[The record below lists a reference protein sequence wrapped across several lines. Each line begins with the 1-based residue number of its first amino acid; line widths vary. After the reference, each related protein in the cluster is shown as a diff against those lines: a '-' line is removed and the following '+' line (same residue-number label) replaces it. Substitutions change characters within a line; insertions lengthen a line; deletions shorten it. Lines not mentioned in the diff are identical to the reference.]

1 MLNRLKIGT
10 KIGSGFALGLAVF
23 SVVGFIAYRGTHQLV
38 ETARAEA
45 HTYQVLSG
53 LDEILSLAKDAET
66 GQRGYIL
73 TGEPR
78 YLEPYQTAI
87 KKIEQKTTDI
97 RELTADNPSQ
107 QRNLDALD
115 PAIKDK
121 LAELQETIDLR
132 QTQGIEA
139 SLDVIRSDR
148 GRQLMDEIRRI
159 IGQMEAKEQEL
170 LRLRVGAAETAANNT
185 LSSITLGVPTALALL
200 TVLGI
205 LLNRHISKPLNGI
218 SKVAEKI
225 GEGDLSVSLPVSDR
239 QDEIG
244 VLTRTINHTI
254 VRLRESTQKNEEQT
268 WLKTNLADVSQ
279 RLQGQ
284 RNLANIS
291 NLLLSNLATIVDAQQ
306 GAFYGLNETTGQPQ
320 LKRLGSYA
328 RDQSRSLSES
338 IQLGEGLV
346 GQCAL
351 EKRTILLNEVP
362 SDYFQINS
370 ALGSVCPRSL
380 IVLPVMFEKQVV
392 AVIELASLQPFTE
405 AYLDFLNQVSDTIG
419 VALNTILADMRT
431 QQLLEETQTLAE
443 ELQAQQDEL
452 QESNQQLEEQAR
464 VLQVSEMQL
473 QQQQE
478 ELQQSNEEL
487 QQLNG
492 ELEEKAELL
501 EVQNQEVE
509 HKNQEIEDARQALEQ
524 KAAQLALSSKY
535 KSEFLANMSHE
546 LRTPLNSLLIL
557 AQLFKEN
564 SGGNLNEKQVEY
576 SRTIHSAGKDLLE
589 LINDILDLAKIESGT
604 LSIEPE
610 RLSFVDLKLFLEG
623 TFQQLAQNKGLSFT
637 IELDSQLPSIIST
650 DSKRLQQIL
659 KNLLSNAF
667 KFTERGS
674 IILQIKVE
682 DRVTL
687 ATPQSESPVIAFS
700 VIDTGIGIAIEQQ
713 QVIFEAFQQTDGTTS
728 RKYGGTGLGLSISRE
743 LAQLLGGV
751 IALVSHPGEG
761 STFSLYLPQTYQK
774 LTTDTRSIR
783 DNLPAE
789 SVRSIGQ
796 ASVVSSVEPVSV
808 TLSLNEVKDDR
819 DLIQPGDRSTRD
831 DNRVLLIIE
840 DDINFARILLD
851 LSRQQ
856 GFNVLVALRGGS
868 GLNLARR
875 FVPDAILLDIHLPD
889 MDGWTVLDRVKHD
902 PDIRHIPIHIIS
914 SDDRWQRGFQL
925 GAIDYLQKPISS
937 EALTEALSE
946 IKSFVDRPIKRL
958 LVIEDDAVQAQ
969 SIIELIGNGDVE
981 STAVSTGA
989 DALEALRSTRFDCI
1003 ILDLGLPDMNG
1014 FELMEQIRQQSS
1026 KSKPPIVVYTGKDL
1040 TRQEETQLKR
1050 LAETIIVKDVRS
1062 PERLLDETA
1071 LFLHRVHANLPQPK
1085 RQILEDLRQT
1095 DSVLTGKKILIVDD
1109 DVRNIFAITSL
1120 LERYQMQVIFAENG
1134 RDGIT
1139 TLEENLDASIVLM
1152 DVMMPEMDG
1161 YEATRAIRS
1170 QARFRSLPII
1180 ALTAKA
1186 MQGDREKCIEAGA
1199 SDYITKPVDTDQ
1211 LLSLL
1216 RVWLYR

>member
-10 KIGSGFALGLAVF
+10 KIGSGVALGLAIF
-23 SVVGFIAYRGTHQLV
+23 SIIGLIAYRGTHQLV
-38 ETARAEA
+38 KSAREET
-45 HTYQVLSG
+45 HTHQVLSELG
-53 LDEILSLAKDAET
+53 EILSLTKDAET

-73 TGEPR
+73 TGESR

-87 KKIEQKTTDI
+87 KKIEQKTKDV
-97 RELTADNPSQ
+97 RELTIDNSDQ
-107 QRNLDALD
+107 QRNLDRLEPVIRD
-115 PAIKDK
+115 R
-121 LAELQETIDLR
+121 LAVLKEVLDLR
-132 QTQGIEA
+132 QAEGLEA
-139 SLDVIRSDR
+139 AVALIRKDR
-148 GRQLMDEIRRI
+148 GRQLMDEIRRN
-159 IGQMEAKEQEL
+159 IGQMESKEQEL
-170 LRLRVGAAETAANNT
+170 LRLHAGLAETAANDT
-185 LSSITLGVPTALALL
+185 LSSITLGVPVALVLL
-200 TVLGI
+200 TLLGI
-205 LLNRHISKPLNGI
+205 LLNRHISKPLNGV

-225 GEGDLSVSLPVSDR
+225 GEGDLSVSLPVNDR
-239 QDEIG
+239 QDEVG
-244 VLTRTINHTI
+244 VLTRTINQMI
-254 VRLRESTQKNEEQT
+254 GQLRESTQRNDEQT
-268 WLKTNLADVSQ
+268 WLKTHLAEVSQ
-279 RLQGQ
+279 RLQGR
-284 RNLANIS
+284 RNLTSVS
-291 NLLLSNLATIVDAQQ
+291 NLLLSNLAKIVDAQQ
-306 GAFYGLNETTGQPQ
+306 GAFYGLNEASGQPQ
-320 LKRLGSYA
+320 LRRLGSYA
-328 RDQSRSLSES
+328 SDPRSLPDS

-351 EKRTILLNEVP
+351 EKRTIFLNDVP

-370 ALGSVCPRSL
+370 ALGSVPPCSL

-392 AVIELASLQPFTE
+392 AVIELASLKEFTKVHLE
-405 AYLDFLNQVSDTIG
+405 FLNEVSDTIG
-419 VALNTILADMRT
+419 VALNTITADMRT

-452 QESNQQLEEQAR
+452 QASNQQLEEQAR
-464 VLQVSEMQL
+464 ILQASEVQL

-487 QQLNG
+487 QQLNQ

-509 HKNQEIEDARQALEQ
+509 HKNREIEEARQALEQ

-557 AQLFKEN
+557 AQLLKEN
-564 SGGNLNEKQVEY
+564 PGGNLSEKQVEY

-610 RLSFVDLKLFLEG
+610 RLSFGDLKLFLEG
-623 TFQQLAQNKGLSFT
+623 TFQQIAQNKGLSFT
-637 IELDSQLPSIIST
+637 IDLDAQLPQIIST
-650 DSKRLQQIL
+650 DPKRLQQIL

-667 KFTERGS
+667 KFTEQGS
-674 IILQIKVE
+674 ITLQITVE
-682 DRVTL
+682 DRVAL
-687 ATPQSESPVIAFS
+687 APPQSESPVIVFS
-700 VIDTGIGIAIEQQ
+700 VIDTGIGIPIEQQ
-713 QVIFEAFQQTDGTTS
+713 QVIFEAFQQADGTTS
-728 RKYGGTGLGLSISRE
+728 RIYGGTGLGLSISRE

-774 LTTDTRSIR
+774 PTTDVRKGLSE
-783 DNLPAE
+783 E
-789 SVRSIGQ
+789 SVRPISQ
-796 ASVVSSVEPVSV
+796 VSVMPPVEPVST
-808 TLSLNEVKDDR
+808 TLSLNEVEDDR
-819 DLIQPGDRSTRD
+819 DLIRPGDRSRQGE
-831 DNRVLLIIE
+831 NHVLLIIE

-875 FVPDAILLDIHLPD
+875 FIPDAILLDLHLPD
-889 MDGWTVLDRVKHD
+889 MDGWTVLDRIKHD

-914 SDDRWQRGFQL
+914 SDDRLQRGFQL
-925 GAIDYLQKPISS
+925 GAMDYLQKPISS

-946 IKSFVDRPIKRL
+946 IKSFVNRPIKRL

-981 STAVSTGA
+981 STAVSSGA
-989 DALEALRSTRFDCI
+989 DALEALRSTHFDCI

-1026 KSKPPIVVYTGKDL
+1026 KSKPPIVVYTGKEL

-1095 DSVLTGKKILIVDD
+1095 DSVLMGKKILIIDD

-1120 LERYQMQVIFAENG
+1120 LERYQMQIVFAENG
-1134 RDGIT
+1134 GDGIAM
-1139 TLEENLDASIVLM
+1139 LEKNPDVSIVLM

-1170 QARFRSLPII
+1170 QARFQSLPII

>member
-10 KIGSGFALGLAVF
+10 KIGSGFALGLAIF
-23 SVVGFIAYRGTHQLV
+23 SVIGFIAYRGTHQLV
-38 ETARAEA
+38 ETAREET

-78 YLEPYQTAI
+78 YLEPYQSAI
-87 KKIEQKTTDI
+87 KRLGQKTKDV
-97 RELTADNPSQ
+97 RELTADNPTQ
-107 QRNLDALD
+107 QRNLDALE
-115 PAIKDK
+115 PVIRDK
-121 LAELQETIDLR
+121 LAVLRETIDLR
-132 QTQGIEA
+132 QTKGLEA
-139 SLDVIRSDR
+139 SVNLIRGDR

-170 LRLRVGAAETAANNT
+170 LRLHTGAAETAANNT
-185 LSSITLGVPTALALL
+185 LSSITLGVPMALALL

-205 LLNRHISKPLNGI
+205 LLNRHISKPLNGV
-218 SKVAEKI
+218 SRVAEKI
-225 GEGDLSVSLPVSDR
+225 GEGDLSVSLPISDR
-239 QDEIG
+239 QDEVG
-244 VLTRTINHTI
+244 VLTRTINQMI
-254 VRLRESTQKNEEQT
+254 SRLRESTQKNEQQT
-268 WLKTNLADVSQ
+268 WLKTNLAEVSQ
-279 RLQGQ
+279 RLQGR
-284 RNLANIS
+284 RNLTTIS
-291 NLLLSNLATIVDAQQ
+291 NLLLSNLAKIVDAQR
-306 GAFYGLNETTGQPQ
+306 GEFYGLDETSGQPQ
-320 LKRLGSYA
+320 LRRLGSYA
-328 RDQSRSLSES
+328 SESRSLSDS

-351 EKRTILLNEVP
+351 EKRTILLNDVP
-362 SDYFQINS
+362 SDYFRINS
-370 ALGSVCPRSL
+370 ALGSVSPRSL

-392 AVIELASLQPFTE
+392 AVIELASLKEFTE
-405 AYLDFLNQVSDTIG
+405 AHLDFLNQVSDTIG
-419 VALNTILADMRT
+419 VALNTIAADIRT
-431 QQLLEETQTLAE
+431 QHLLEETQTLAE

-464 VLQVSEMQL
+464 ILQASEMKL

-487 QQLNG
+487 QQLNQ

-509 HKNQEIEDARQALEQ
+509 HKNQETEDARQALEQ

-557 AQLFKEN
+557 AQLLKEN

-576 SRTIHSAGKDLLE
+576 SRTIHSAGRDLLE

-623 TFQQLAQNKGLSFT
+623 TFQQVAQNKGLSFT

-667 KFTERGS
+667 KFTEQGS
-674 IILQIKVE
+674 ITLQIRVE
-682 DRVTL
+682 DRVAL
-687 ATPQSESPVIAFS
+687 ATSDSESPVIAFS
-700 VIDTGIGIAIEQQ
+700 VIDTGIGIPIEQQ
-713 QVIFEAFQQTDGTTS
+713 QVIFEAFQQADGTTS

-751 IALVSHPGEG
+751 IALVSHPGQG

-774 LTTDTRSIR
+774 PTIDVREG
-783 DNLPAE
+783 LPAE
-789 SVRSIGQ
+789 SVRPMSQ
-796 ASVVSSVEPVSV
+796 ASVMPSVESVSA
-808 TLSLNEVKDDR
+808 TLSLNEVEDDR
-819 DLIQPGDRSTRD
+819 DLIQPGDRSMRD
-831 DNRVLLIIE
+831 DNRVLLVIE

-875 FVPDAILLDIHLPD
+875 FVPDAILLDLHLPD

-914 SDDRWQRGFQL
+914 SDDRLQRGFQL
-925 GAIDYLQKPISS
+925 GAMDYLQKPISS

-1026 KSKPPIVVYTGKDL
+1026 KSKPPIVVYTGKEL

-1095 DSVLTGKKILIVDD
+1095 DSILTGKKILIVDD

-1170 QARFRSLPII
+1170 QARFQSLPII

>member
-107 QRNLDALD
+107 QRNLDRLEPVIGD
-115 PAIKDK
+115 R
-121 LAELQETIDLR
+121 LAVLKEVINLR
-132 QTQGIEA
+132 QAEGLEA
-139 SLDVIRSDR
+139 AVALIRKDR
-148 GRQLMDEIRRI
+148 GRQLMGEIRRI
-159 IGQMEAKEQEL
+159 VGQMEENEQKLLL
-170 LRLRVGAAETAANNT
+170 LRTEAAESAANTT

-239 QDEIG
+239 QDEVG
-244 VLTRTINHTI
+244 VLTRTINQMI
-254 VRLRESTQKNEEQT
+254 SRLRESTQKNEQQT
-268 WLKTNLADVSQ
+268 WLKTNLAEVSQ
-279 RLQGQ
+279 RLQGR
-284 RNLANIS
+284 RNLTTIS
-291 NLLLSNLATIVDAQQ
+291 NLLLSNLAKIVDAQQ
-306 GAFYGLNETTGQPQ
+306 GAFYGLNETSGQPQ

-557 AQLFKEN
+557 AQLLKEN

-576 SRTIHSAGKDLLE
+576 SRTIHSAGRDLLE

-650 DSKRLQQIL
+650 DPKRLQQIL

-667 KFTERGS
+667 KFTEQG
-674 IILQIKVE
+674 IITLQIKVE

-700 VIDTGIGIAIEQQ
+700 VVDTGIGIAIEQQ
-713 QVIFEAFQQTDGTTS
+713 QVIFEAFQQADGTTS

-751 IALVSHPGEG
+751 IALVSHPGQG

-774 LTTDTRSIR
+774 PTTDVREG
-783 DNLPAE
+783 LPVE

>member
-10 KIGSGFALGLAVF
+10 KIGSGFALGLAIF

-38 ETARAEA
+38 ESAREEA
-45 HTYQVLSG
+45 HTYQVLNG

-78 YLEPYQTAI
+78 YLEPYQSAI
-87 KKIEQKTTDI
+87 KKLEQQTKDV
-97 RELTADNPSQ
+97 RELTADNPNQ
-107 QRNLDALD
+107 QRNLDALE
-115 PAIKDK
+115 PAIKGK

-132 QTQGIEA
+132 RTKGIEA
-139 SLDVIRSDR
+139 SLTVIRSDR
-148 GRQLMDEIRRI
+148 GKQLMDEIRRI

-170 LRLRVGAAETAANNT
+170 LRLRTGAAETAANNT
-185 LSSITLGVPTALALL
+185 LSSITLGVPMALALL

-205 LLNRHISKPLNGI
+205 LLNRHISKPLNGV

-225 GEGDLSVSLPVSDR
+225 GEGDLSVSLPISDR
-239 QDEIG
+239 QDEVG
-244 VLTRTINHTI
+244 VLTRTINQMIT
-254 VRLRESTQKNEEQT
+254 RLRESTQKNEEQN

-279 RLQGQ
+279 RLQGR

-306 GAFYGLNETTGQPQ
+306 GAFYGLNETSGQPQ
-320 LKRLGSYA
+320 LRRLGSYA
-328 RDQSRSLSES
+328 SESRSLSDS

-351 EKRTILLNEVP
+351 EKRTILLNDVP
-362 SDYFQINS
+362 SDYFRINS
-370 ALGSVCPRSL
+370 ALGSVSPRSL

-392 AVIELASLQPFTE
+392 AVIELASLKEFTG
-405 AYLDFLNQVSDTIG
+405 AHLDFLNQVSDTIG
-419 VALNTILADMRT
+419 VALNTIAADMRT
-431 QQLLEETQTLAE
+431 QHLLEETQTLAE

-464 VLQVSEMQL
+464 VLQASEMQL

-487 QQLNG
+487 QQLNQ

-557 AQLFKEN
+557 AQLLKEN

-576 SRTIHSAGKDLLE
+576 SRTIHSAGRDLLE

-623 TFQQLAQNKGLSFT
+623 IFQQLAQTKGLSFT

-667 KFTERGS
+667 KFTEQGS
-674 IILQIKVE
+674 ITLQIKVE
-682 DRVTL
+682 DRVAL
-687 ATPQSESPVIAFS
+687 ATSQSESPVIAFS

-713 QVIFEAFQQTDGTTS
+713 QVIFEAFQQADGTTS
-728 RKYGGTGLGLSISRE
+728 RKYGGTGLGLSISRD

-774 LTTDTRSIR
+774 LTTNTSSVR
-783 DNLPAE
+783 DDLLAE
-789 SVRSIGQ
+789 SVRPISQ
-796 ASVVSSVEPVSV
+796 ASVMLSVEPVSA
-808 TLSLNEVKDDR
+808 TLSLNEV
-819 DLIQPGDRSTRD
+819 
-831 DNRVLLIIE
+831 
-840 DDINFARILLD
+840 
-851 LSRQQ
+851 
-856 GFNVLVALRGGS
+856 
-868 GLNLARR
+868 
-875 FVPDAILLDIHLPD
+875 
-889 MDGWTVLDRVKHD
+889 
-902 PDIRHIPIHIIS
+902 
-914 SDDRWQRGFQL
+914 
-925 GAIDYLQKPISS
+925 
-937 EALTEALSE
+937 
-946 IKSFVDRPIKRL
+946 
-958 LVIEDDAVQAQ
+958 
-969 SIIELIGNGDVE
+969 
-981 STAVSTGA
+981 
-989 DALEALRSTRFDCI
+989 
-1003 ILDLGLPDMNG
+1003 
-1014 FELMEQIRQQSS
+1014 
-1026 KSKPPIVVYTGKDL
+1026 
-1040 TRQEETQLKR
+1040 
-1050 LAETIIVKDVRS
+1050 
-1062 PERLLDETA
+1062 
-1071 LFLHRVHANLPQPK
+1071 
-1085 RQILEDLRQT
+1085 
-1095 DSVLTGKKILIVDD
+1095 
-1109 DVRNIFAITSL
+1109 
-1120 LERYQMQVIFAENG
+1120 
-1134 RDGIT
+1134 
-1139 TLEENLDASIVLM
+1139 
-1152 DVMMPEMDG
+1152 
-1161 YEATRAIRS
+1161 
-1170 QARFRSLPII
+1170 
-1180 ALTAKA
+1180 
-1186 MQGDREKCIEAGA
+1186 
-1199 SDYITKPVDTDQ
+1199 
-1211 LLSLL
+1211 
-1216 RVWLYR
+1216 

>member
-73 TGEPR
+73 TGELR

-107 QRNLDALD
+107 QRNLDRLEPVIGD
-115 PAIKDK
+115 R
-121 LAELQETIDLR
+121 LAVLKEVINLR
-132 QTQGIEA
+132 QAEGLEA
-139 SLDVIRSDR
+139 AVALIRKDR
-148 GRQLMDEIRRI
+148 GRQLMGEIRRI
-159 IGQMEAKEQEL
+159 VGQMEENEQKLLL
-170 LRLRVGAAETAANNT
+170 LRTEAAESAANT
-185 LSSITLGVPTALALL
+185 MLSSITLGVPTALALL
-200 TVLGI
+200 TVLEI

-244 VLTRTINHTI
+244 ILTRTINHTI

-419 VALNTILADMRT
+419 VALNTIAADMRT

-557 AQLFKEN
+557 AQLLKEN

-650 DSKRLQQIL
+650 DPKRLQQIL

-667 KFTERGS
+667 KFTEQGS
-674 IILQIKVE
+674 ITLQIKVE

-700 VIDTGIGIAIEQQ
+700 VVDTGIGIAIEQQ
-713 QVIFEAFQQTDGTTS
+713 QVIFEAFQQADGTTS

-774 LTTDTRSIR
+774 PTTDVREG
-783 DNLPAE
+783 LPAE
-789 SVRSIGQ
+789 SVRPMSR
-796 ASVVSSVEPVSV
+796 ALVMLPVEPVSA
-808 TLSLNEVKDDR
+808 TLSLNEVEDDR

-914 SDDRWQRGFQL
+914 SDDRLQRGFQL

-1095 DSVLTGKKILIVDD
+1095 DSALTGKKILIVDD

>member
-10 KIGSGFALGLAVF
+10 KIGSGFALGLAIF
-23 SVVGFIAYRGTHQLV
+23 SIVGFIAYRGTHQLV
-38 ETARAEA
+38 ETAREET

-53 LDEILSLAKDAET
+53 LEEILSLVKDAET
-66 GQRGYIL
+66 GQRGYII

-87 KKIEQKTTDI
+87 KRIGQKTKDV
-97 RELTADNPSQ
+97 RELTADNPIQ
-107 QRNLDALD
+107 QRNLDALE
-115 PAIKDK
+115 PVIRDK
-121 LAELQETIDLR
+121 LAVLRETIDLR
-132 QTQGIEA
+132 KTKGLEA
-139 SLDVIRSDR
+139 SVNLIRGDR
-148 GRQLMDEIRRI
+148 GKQLMEEIRRI
-159 IGQMEAKEQEL
+159 IGQMETSEQDL
-170 LRLRVGAAETAANNT
+170 LRVRTGAAETAAHNT
-185 LSSITLGVPTALALL
+185 LASITYGVPMALALL

-205 LLNRHISKPLNGI
+205 LLNRHISKPLNGV
-218 SKVAEKI
+218 SRVTEKI
-225 GEGDLSVSLPVSDR
+225 GEGDLSVSLPVNDR

-244 VLTRTINHTI
+244 VLTRTINQMI
-254 VRLRESTQKNEEQT
+254 SRLRESTQKNEEQT

-279 RLQGQ
+279 RLQGR
-284 RNLANIS
+284 RNLINIS
-291 NLLLSNLATIVDAQQ
+291 NLLLSNLATIVGAQR
-306 GAFYGLNETTGQPQ
+306 GEFYGLNEASGQPQ
-320 LKRLGSYA
+320 LRRLGSYA
-328 RDQSRSLSES
+328 SEPRSLSDS

-351 EKRTILLNEVP
+351 EKRTILLNDVP

-370 ALGSVCPRSL
+370 ALGSVSPCSL

-392 AVIELASLQPFTE
+392 AVIELASLKEFSE
-405 AYLDFLNQVSDTIG
+405 AHLDFLHEVSDTIG
-419 VALNTILADMRT
+419 VALNTISADMRT

-443 ELQAQQDEL
+443 ELQVQQDEL

-487 QQLNG
+487 QQLNE

-501 EVQNQEVE
+501 EAQNQEVE

-557 AQLFKEN
+557 AQLLKEN

-576 SRTIHSAGKDLLE
+576 SRTIHSAGRDLLE

-610 RLSFVDLKLFLEG
+610 RLSFVDLKLSLEG
-623 TFQQLAQNKGLSFT
+623 TFQQLAQNKGLNFT

-667 KFTERGS
+667 KFTEQGS
-674 IILQIKVE
+674 ITLQIKVE
-682 DRVTL
+682 DRVAL
-687 ATPQSESPVIAFS
+687 ATSDSETPVIAFS
-700 VIDTGIGIAIEQQ
+700 VIDTGIGIPIEQQ
-713 QVIFEAFQQTDGTTS
+713 QVIFEAFQQADGTTS

-743 LAQLLGGV
+743 LAQLLGGA
-751 IALVSHPGEG
+751 IALVSNPGQG

-774 LTTDTRSIR
+774 PTTDVREG
-783 DNLPAE
+783 LPAE
-789 SVRSIGQ
+789 SVRSISQ
-796 ASVVSSVEPVSV
+796 ASVMLPVEPVSA
-808 TLSLNEVKDDR
+808 TLSLNEVEDDR
-819 DLIQPGDRSTRD
+819 DLIQPGDRSMRD
-831 DNRVLLIIE
+831 ENRVLLIIE

-875 FVPDAILLDIHLPD
+875 FVPDAILLDLHLPD

-914 SDDRWQRGFQL
+914 SDDRLQRGFQL
-925 GAIDYLQKPISS
+925 GAMDYLQKPISS

-981 STAVSTGA
+981 STAVNTGA
-989 DALEALRSTRFDCI
+989 EALEALRSTHFDCI

-1095 DSVLTGKKILIVDD
+1095 DSILTGKKILIVDD

-1120 LERYQMQVIFAENG
+1120 LERYQMRVVFAENG

-1170 QARFRSLPII
+1170 QPRFQSLPII

>member
-107 QRNLDALD
+107 QRNLDRLEPVIGD
-115 PAIKDK
+115 R
-121 LAELQETIDLR
+121 LAVLKEVINLR
-132 QTQGIEA
+132 QAEGLEA
-139 SLDVIRSDR
+139 AVALIRKDR
-148 GRQLMDEIRRI
+148 GRQLMGEIRRI
-159 IGQMEAKEQEL
+159 VGQMEENEQKLLL
-170 LRLRVGAAETAANNT
+170 LRTEAAESAANTT

-244 VLTRTINHTI
+244 VLTRTINQMI
-254 VRLRESTQKNEEQT
+254 IRLRESTQKNEEQT

-306 GAFYGLNETTGQPQ
+306 GAFYGLNETSGQPQ

-557 AQLFKEN
+557 AQLLKEN

-650 DSKRLQQIL
+650 DPKRLQQIL

-667 KFTERGS
+667 KFTEQGS
-674 IILQIKVE
+674 ITLQIKVE

-700 VIDTGIGIAIEQQ
+700 VVDTGIGIAIEQQ
-713 QVIFEAFQQTDGTTS
+713 QVIFEAFQQADGTTS

-751 IALVSHPGEG
+751 IALVSHPGQG

-774 LTTDTRSIR
+774 PTTDVREG
-783 DNLPAE
+783 LPVE

-914 SDDRWQRGFQL
+914 SDDRLQRGFQL

>member
-107 QRNLDALD
+107 QRNLDRLEPVIGD
-115 PAIKDK
+115 R
-121 LAELQETIDLR
+121 LAVLKEVINLR
-132 QTQGIEA
+132 QAEGLEA
-139 SLDVIRSDR
+139 AVALIRKDR
-148 GRQLMDEIRRI
+148 GRQLMGEIRRI
-159 IGQMEAKEQEL
+159 VGQMEENEQKLLL
-170 LRLRVGAAETAANNT
+170 LRTEAAESAANTT

-239 QDEIG
+239 QDEVG
-244 VLTRTINHTI
+244 VLTRTINQMI
-254 VRLRESTQKNEEQT
+254 IRLRESTQKNEEQT

-306 GAFYGLNETTGQPQ
+306 GAFYGLNETSGQPQ

-557 AQLFKEN
+557 AQLLKEN

-576 SRTIHSAGKDLLE
+576 SRTIHSAGRDLLE

-650 DSKRLQQIL
+650 DPKRLQQIL

-667 KFTERGS
+667 KFTEQG
-674 IILQIKVE
+674 IITLQIKVE

-700 VIDTGIGIAIEQQ
+700 VVDTGIGIAIEQQ
-713 QVIFEAFQQTDGTTS
+713 QVIFEAFQQADGTTS

-751 IALVSHPGEG
+751 IALVSHPGQG

-774 LTTDTRSIR
+774 PTTDVREG
-783 DNLPAE
+783 LPVE

-914 SDDRWQRGFQL
+914 SDDRLQRGFQL